1 MQIGLEVSELWSDKQ
16 TNKEKYTPNR
26 DYNFVFIENCSG
38 AESGIMNTVVDG
50 LAGMIA
56 SAMGKKK

>member
-1 MQIGLEVSELWSDKQ
+1 MIGQ
-16 TNKEKYTPNR
+16 TNKQTYTTNR
-26 DYNFVFIENCSG
+26 DYNFVFIANCSG